1 MNETPGLK
9 LSVAGKG
16 GAGKTTIAAGLALG
30 LARAGR
36 QVFAVDGDSNNCLGY
51 ALGFPPDELADL
63 LPLAEMREELESR
76 AEPGGTGMYLLS
88 PPVAD
93 LIDKYSLT
101 RDSLRLL
108 VVGTIGEAGGGC
120 ACSLN
125 SALRQ
130 ILRDMVSRPEAVV
143 VDMEA
148 GVEHLG
154 RGTAGALDT
163 MLVVAEPTAAGL
175 RTARRIAELAEGL
188 GVRRVLAVANKVRSD
203 DELRRIEHELEGL
216 PVAGA
221 VPYLE
226 RMPDVLADSSPEA
239 ERILAA
245 LDQALGAIAQDE

>member
-1 MNETPGLK
+1 MSEAPGIK

-16 GAGKTTIAAGLALG
+16 GVGKTTIAAGLALS
-30 LARAGR
+30 LARAG
-36 QVFAVDGDSNNCLGY
+36 QAVFAVDGDSNNCLGY
-51 ALGFPPDELADL
+51 TLGFPPDDLADL
-63 LPLAEMREELESR
+63 RPLAEMREELEER
-76 AEPGGTGMYLLS
+76 AQPGGTGMYLLS

-108 VVGTIGEAGGGC
+108 VIGTIGEAGGGC

-125 SALRQ
+125 ASLRQ

-163 MLVVAEPTAAGL
+163 MLVVAEPSASGI
-175 RTARRIAELAEGL
+175 RTCRRIAELAEGL
-188 GVRRVLAVANKVRSD
+188 GVRRVLAVANKVRSED
-203 DELRRIEHELEGL
+203 DIRRIEAELEGL

-221 VPYLE
+221 VPFLE
-226 RMPDVLADSSPEA
+226 RMPDVLTEASPDC
-239 ERILAA
+239 ERILTA
-245 LDQALGAIAQDE
+245 LTQVLNVIAGGN

>member
-1 MNETPGLK
+1 MSDAPGLK

-16 GAGKTTIAAGLALG
+16 GVGKTTIAAGLALA
-30 LARAGR
+30 LARTGR
-36 QVFAVDGDSNNCLGY
+36 TVFAVDGDSNNCLGY
-51 ALGFPPDELADL
+51 TLGFPPDDLADL
-63 LPLAEMREELESR
+63 RPLAEMREELEER
-76 AEPGGTGMYLLS
+76 AQPGGTGMYLLS

-101 RDSLRLL
+101 RDALRLL
-108 VVGTIGEAGGGC
+108 VIGTIGEAGGGC

-163 MLVVAEPTAAGL
+163 MLVVAEPTASGI
-175 RTARRIAELAEGL
+175 RTCRRIAQLAHGL

-203 DELRRIEHELEGL
+203 DDIRRIERDLDDL
-216 PVAGA
+216 PLAGA
-221 VPYLE
+221 VPYLDP
-226 RMPDVLADSSPEA
+226 MPDVLTDGAPET

-245 LDQALGAIAQDE
+245 LAQVLDVVAAGD